1 MSRSLLSEKVRV
13 FLLLSIIRFWA
24 SIFAVVW
31 NIEGLWIERVI
42 VETDRDK
49 VLNVS

>member
-13 FLLLSIIRFWA
+13 FLLLSMTGIRA

-31 NIEGLWIERVI
+31 NIEGLWIEGII